1 VSTIIDPR
9 KKPSRAH
16 SPFELARQNPKGNIM
31 ITRRTILTGTLL
43 LASLT
48 TVPARAEDKPAEIR
62 IGTQKGGFFPAVRQR
77 HSIEDAFRPLGIDIK
92 WIDFQFGPP
101 LLEAIN
107 AGSVD
112 FGFVGD
118 APPIFAQAGG
128 AAIRYVA
135 AVKSDGNNQAI
146 IVPKDSQIRTLAD
159 LRGKRIAFGKG
170 SSAHNLLV
178 AALEKAGIAWSD
190 ITPAPL
196 APADATAAFAKG
208 AVDAWSIWD
217 PYLALAELKDNAR
230 VIAFDKDVHKPNAFY
245 IARSGFLEKY
255 PAQVARLN
263 AIFAS
268 EGLWADAHH
277 EEVAKAQ
284 AEATGVDI
292 EATRRFVNRSNYRV
306 VPVDEEVIRSQQAV
320 ADRFARLG
328 LIPKPV
334 NVSDIVW
341 KWAPSS

>member
-1 VSTIIDPR
+1 MMNRRHI
-9 KKPSRAH
+9 
-16 SPFELARQNPKGNIM
+16 LA
-31 ITRRTILTGTLL
+31 TSLL
-43 LASLT
+43 LAT
-48 TVPARAEDKPAEIR
+48 AFAAPARAEDKPVEIR

-77 HSIEDAFRPLGIDIK
+77 QTLESAFKPLGIEIK

-107 AGSVD
+107 VGSVD

-118 APPIFAQAGG
+118 TPPIFAQAGG
-128 AAIRYVA
+128 ARIRYVA
-135 AVKSDGNNQAI
+135 AVKSDGDNQAI
-146 IVPKDSQIRTLAD
+146 IVPKDSPIKSLAD
-159 LRGKRIAFGKG
+159 LKGKRIAFGKG

-178 AALEKAGIAWSD
+178 VALEKGGLSWSD

-196 APADATAAFAKG
+196 APADATAAFVKG

-217 PYLALAELKDNAR
+217 PYLALAELKENAR
-230 VIAFDKDVHKPNAFY
+230 VLVFDKDVHKPNAYY
-245 IARSGFLEKY
+245 IANTDFVEKY
-255 PAQVARLN
+255 PSLVAKLN
-263 AIFAS
+263 TAFAS
-268 EGLWADAHH
+268 EGVWAESHH

-292 EATRRFVNRSNYRV
+292 EAVRRFVNRSTYRV
-306 VPVDEEVIRSQQAV
+306 VPLDAEVTKSQQAV
-320 ADRFARLG
+320 ADRFAKLG

-341 KWAPSS
+341 KWTPGS

>member
-1 VSTIIDPR
+1 
-9 KKPSRAH
+9 
-16 SPFELARQNPKGNIM
+16 M
-31 ITRRTILTGTLL
+31 ITRRVILQGGPV
-43 LASLT
+43 LAAL
-48 TVPARAEDKPAEIR
+48 VAFPVRAEESPAEIR

-77 HSIEDAFRPLGIDIK
+77 HSLEDAFKPLGIEIK

-107 AGSVD
+107 VGSVD

-128 AAIRYVA
+128 ARIRYAA
-135 AVKSDGNNQAI
+135 AVKSEGTTQAI
-146 IVPKDSQIRTLAD
+146 IVPQDSPIKTLAD

-178 AALEKAGIAWSD
+178 AALEKAGIDWSD

-196 APADATAAFAKG
+196 APADATAAFVKG
-208 AVDAWSIWD
+208 SVDAWSIWD
-217 PYLALAELKDNAR
+217 PYLALAELKQNAR
-230 VIAFDKDVHKPNAFY
+230 VIVFDKDVHKPNAFY
-245 IARSGFLEKY
+245 IVGSDFVEKY
-255 PAQVARLN
+255 PSLVAKLN
-263 AIFAS
+263 AVFAS
-268 EGLWADAHH
+268 EGEWADVHH
-277 EEVAKAQ
+277 EDVARAQ

-292 EATRRFVNRSNYRV
+292 EAIRRFVDRSNYRV
-306 VPVDEEVIRSQQAV
+306 VPVDDEIIKSQQVV

-334 NVSDIVW
+334 KVSDIVW
-341 KWAPSS
+341 KWTPGS

>member
-1 VSTIIDPR
+1 
-9 KKPSRAH
+9 
-16 SPFELARQNPKGNIM
+16 M
-31 ITRRTILTGTLL
+31 ITRRNALGAVLL
-43 LASLT
+43 LAGLAIL
-48 TVPARAEDKPAEIR
+48 PAQAQEKPAEIR

-77 HSIEDAFRPLGIDIK
+77 HSVEEAFKPLGIEIK

-107 AGSVD
+107 VGSVD

-118 APPIFAQAGG
+118 SPPIFAQAGG
-128 AAIRYVA
+128 ARVRYVA
-135 AVKSDGNNQAI
+135 AVKSDGNTQAI
-146 IVPKDSQIRTLAD
+146 IVPQDSTIKTLAD
-159 LRGKRIAFGKG
+159 LKGKRVAFGKG

-178 AALEKAGIAWSD
+178 AALEKAGLAWSD

-196 APADATAAFAKG
+196 APADATAAFVKG

-217 PYLALAELKDNAR
+217 PYLALAELKEHAR

-245 IARSGFLEKY
+245 IAGSDFVEKY
-255 PAQVARLN
+255 PALVAKLN
-263 AIFAS
+263 VVFAS
-268 EGLWADAHH
+268 EGQWADTHH

-292 EATRRFVNRSNYRV
+292 EAIRRFVDRSNYRV
-306 VPVDEEVIRSQQAV
+306 VPVDDEVIRSQQAV
-320 ADRFARLG
+320 ADRFVRFG
-328 LIPKPV
+328 LIPKPI

-341 KWAPSS
+341 KWTPGS

>member
-1 VSTIIDPR
+1 
-9 KKPSRAH
+9 
-16 SPFELARQNPKGNIM
+16 M
-31 ITRRTILTGTLL
+31 ITRRNALGAVLL
-43 LASLT
+43 LAGLAIL
-48 TVPARAEDKPAEIR
+48 PAQAQEKPAEIR

-77 HSIEDAFRPLGIDIK
+77 HSVEEAFKPLGIEIK

-107 AGSVD
+107 VGSVD

-118 APPIFAQAGG
+118 SPPIFAQAGG
-128 AAIRYVA
+128 ARIRYVA
-135 AVKSDGNNQAI
+135 AVKSDGNTQAI
-146 IVPKDSQIRTLAD
+146 IVPQDSTIKTLAD
-159 LRGKRIAFGKG
+159 LKGKRVAFGKG

-178 AALEKAGIAWSD
+178 AALEKAGLAWSD

-196 APADATAAFAKG
+196 APADATAAFVKG

-217 PYLALAELKDNAR
+217 PYLALAELKEHAR

-245 IARSGFLEKY
+245 IAGSDFVEKY
-255 PAQVARLN
+255 PALVAKLN
-263 AIFAS
+263 VVFAS
-268 EGLWADAHH
+268 EGQWADTHH

-292 EATRRFVNRSNYRV
+292 EAIRRFVDRSNYRV
-306 VPVDEEVIRSQQAV
+306 VPVDDEVIRSQQAV
-320 ADRFARLG
+320 ADRFVRFG
-328 LIPKPV
+328 LIPKPI

-341 KWAPSS
+341 KWTPGS

>member
-1 VSTIIDPR
+1 M
-9 KKPSRAH
+9 
-16 SPFELARQNPKGNIM
+16 KGQSM
-31 ITRRTILTGTLL
+31 TTRRYFLGGALL
-43 LASLT
+43 LAAIAIA
-48 TVPARAEDKPAEIR
+48 PAAIRAQEKPAEIR

-77 HSIEDAFRPLGIDIK
+77 RTVEEAFKPLGVEIK

-107 AGSVD
+107 VGSVD

-118 APPIFAQAGG
+118 APPIFAQAGS
-128 AAIRYVA
+128 ARIRYVA
-135 AVKSDGNNQAI
+135 AVKSDGNTQAI
-146 IVPKDSQIRTLAD
+146 IVPKDSSIRTIAD
-159 LRGKRIAFGKG
+159 LKGKRVAFGKG

-178 AALEKAGIAWSD
+178 AALEKAGVAWGD

-196 APADATAAFAKG
+196 APADATAAFVKG
-208 AVDAWSIWD
+208 SVDAWSIWD
-217 PYLALAELKDNAR
+217 PYLALAEMKEGAR

-245 IARSGFLEKY
+245 IAGADFVEKH
-255 PAQVARLN
+255 PALVARLN
-263 AIFAS
+263 AVLAS
-268 EGLWADAHH
+268 EGRWADSHH

-292 EATRRFVNRSNYRV
+292 EAVRRFVDRSNYRV
-306 VPVDEEVIRSQQAV
+306 VPVDDDVIRSQQAV

-334 NVSDIVW
+334 KVQDIVW
-341 KWAPSS
+341 KWAPAS

>member
-1 VSTIIDPR
+1 MT
-9 KKPSRAH
+9 
-16 SPFELARQNPKGNIM
+16 
-31 ITRRTILTGTLL
+31 TRRTILAGALL
-43 LASLT
+43 LASLAAA
-48 TVPARAEDKPAEIR
+48 PARAEDAPTEIR

-77 HSIEDAFRPLGIDIK
+77 HSVEDAFKPLGIEIK

-112 FGFVGD
+112 FGYVGD
-118 APPIFAQAGG
+118 SPPIFAQAGG

-135 AVKSDGNNQAI
+135 AVKSDGNTQAI
-146 IVPKDSQIRTLAD
+146 IVPQNSPIKTLAD
-159 LRGKRIAFGKG
+159 LKGKRIAFGKG

-208 AVDAWSIWD
+208 SVDAWSIWD
-217 PYLALAELKDNAR
+217 PYLALAELKKNVR

-245 IARSGFLEKY
+245 IARSDFVEKHS
-255 PAQVARLN
+255 ALVARLN
-263 AIFAS
+263 SVFAS
-268 EGLWADAHH
+268 EGRWADIHH

-292 EATRRFVNRSNYRV
+292 EAIKRFVDRSNYRV
-306 VPVDEEVIRSQQAV
+306 VPVDDEVIASQQAV

-334 NVSDIVW
+334 SVSDIVW
-341 KWAPSS
+341 KWTPGS